1 MTQAIPTELAE
12 LLQHL
17 AFIAFTQALG
27 EPDASVYAQEL
38 HQAATQT
45 RSQTLRRFLQD
56 YTPQVSRGGPETFL
70 SLLLAHPTLQPVAE
84 SLAREWSKPLLQ
96 PDSFLLHTQELHHR
110 ERVGCILPSSDGTW
124 LSASWDSSL
133 KHWSPTQRG
142 CLQTWSGYIEVT
154 SMTSHSTKPMIYFTA
169 SDAAIWSW
177 SLDSRRPSRFVYHQK
192 RPLCVLFLSQPEMIL
207 SAGDD
212 RAIHCWSTSG
222 KLLSTLEGHT
232 SSVVA
237 LALLPGQR
245 TLLSASYDCTL
256 KLWDLA
262 SGQCLAT
269 FQGDKDHL
277 TQLQLHPDG
286 TKVFLGTQEKSI
298 RLLDLKN
305 GQELYKIPGVG
316 SAVSSMSLSFDGR
329 WLAVA
334 FYDGSLRVFDV
345 QGATYLARFVA
356 PDTLSACRFLLNHQ
370 IAAGDVNGKSW
381 LFTMRLPA

>member
-1 MTQAIPTELAE
+1 MTQPTHAALSD
-12 LLQHL
+12 LLQRF
-17 AFIAFTQALG
+17 AFIAFTQTLG
-27 EPDASVYAQEL
+27 EPDPSVYEQEIQ
-38 HQAATQT
+38 QAATQT
-45 RSQTLRRFLQD
+45 SDLILRRFLLR
-56 YTPQVSRGGPETFL
+56 YTAQISRGGPETFL
-70 SLLLAHPTLQPVAE
+70 SLLLAHPDLRDLAE
-84 SLAREWSKPLLQ
+84 PLAQQWAKPLLQ
-96 PDSFLLHTQELHHR
+96 PDPYLLHTPDVHHR
-110 ERVGCILPSSDGTW
+110 ERVGCILPSADGSW

-133 KHWSPTQRG
+133 KHWSPAQQG
-142 CLQTWSGYIEVT
+142 CLQSWSGYIEVT
-154 SMTSHSTKPMIYFTA
+154 SMTSHSAKPMIYFTA
-169 SDAAIWSW
+169 SDAAVWSW
-177 SLDSRRPSRFVYHQK
+177 SLESRRPSRFVYHQK
-192 RPLCVLFLSQPEMIL
+192 RPLCVLFCSQPEMLL

-212 RAIHCWSTSG
+212 RVIHCWSTKG
-222 KLLSTLEGHT
+222 KLLNTLEGHT

-245 TLLSASYDCTL
+245 TLLSASFDCTL
-256 KLWDLA
+256 KLWDLQTG
-262 SGQCLAT
+262 SCLAT

-334 FYDGSLRVFDV
+334 FYDGSLRAFDV
-345 QGATYLARFVA
+345 QQATYIARFVA
-356 PDTLSACRFLLNHQ
+356 PDTLSACRFLLHHQ

-381 LFTMRLPA
+381 LFTLRLPA

>member
-1 MTQAIPTELAE
+1 MTQTSTTELAE
-12 LLQHL
+12 LLQRL
-17 AFIAFTQALG
+17 TFIAFTQALG
-27 EPDASVYAQEL
+27 EPDLLVYEQEL
-38 HQAATQT
+38 RQTAAQTKDLTLHHFLHNYTTQI
-45 RSQTLRRFLQD
+45 SK
-56 YTPQVSRGGPETFL
+56 GGPETFL
-70 SLLLAHPTLQPVAE
+70 SLLLAHPTLGPPSEA
-84 SLAREWSKPLLQ
+84 LAQEWAKPLLQ
-96 PDSFLLHTQELHHR
+96 PDPSLLHDHKAHHR
-110 ERVGCILPSSDGTW
+110 ERVGCILPIADGSW

-133 KHWSPTQRG
+133 KLWSPTQSG
-142 CLQTWSGYIEVT
+142 CLQTWNGYIEVT
-154 SMTSHSTKPMIYFTA
+154 SMISHSSKPVIYFTA

-177 SLDSRRPSRFVYHQK
+177 RLEDRKPSRFVYHQK
-192 RPLCVLFLSQPEMIL
+192 RPLCVLFVSQPEMLL

-212 RAIHCWSTSG
+212 RVIYCWSTKG
-222 KLLSTLEGHT
+222 KLLNTLEGHV
-232 SSVVA
+232 SSVVS

-256 KLWDLA
+256 KLWDLNT
-262 SGQCLAT
+262 GQCLAT

-329 WLAVA
+329 WLVVA

-345 QGATYLARFVA
+345 QQATYIARFVA
-356 PDTLSACRFLLNHQ
+356 PDTLSACRFLSNHQ
-370 IAAGDVNGKSW
+370 IAAGDINGKTW
-381 LFTMRLPA
+381 LFTLRLPV